1 MFKKTLAMLLA
12 LAMILSLA
20 ACGAKTPAEDNNVA
34 MQYIKADEAKELLQS
49 DEYVFFDIRKAADSS
64 TNSIPGAQAWDMD
77 KAKEGDAE
85 AGKATMTEATKDL
98 DKKIIL
104 VCYSGKRYAQA
115 ATNALSAI
123 GYDMT
128 KVFTLEG
135 GFTNWSAT
143 YPELTTNPEASAQ
156 QPTEA
161 VVAERDT
168 FTMAISY
175 MPDNLLPD
183 FASDDYTTM
192 VRPIY
197 DVLFAETANG
207 LEYYLADKF
216 EMADDGVT
224 YTLHIREEATWS
236 DGVPVTVDDILFT
249 DAYAIAKSGR
259 SSYSTVSGQPVT
271 FNKIDDK
278 TLEIVLPVPY
288 NYYATTLS
296 RMPIKPAHPFDG
308 DPQKLLD
315 NPNYYTDPAMITS
328 GAYTVKEINADS
340 IVYEARQD
348 YYRGV
353 APTKYIVMKVVGSG
367 STKTI
372 AFENG
377 EIDYMR
383 ITTVE
388 ELEKYSAQSDK
399 YNIFTVSESRL
410 NYLQINPYGPAQLTD
425 EQREA
430 LFYAING
437 DEVIDGA
444 YGSTELA
451 QNPNSL
457 LTPDISLYDPN
468 TADYVFD
475 LAKAKELADASGLT
489 GKTLTYIYNADR
501 ANMEAVAVVLQ
512 QQLAQIGVNL
522 QIEGMDSSS
531 FFPRFFA
538 ILYGSGQETTWDLG
552 TNGWDSMRGDT
563 LNQAYSYLNQAKNAW
578 GLTPTCGELAL
589 QINTTADLDE
599 AKALASELMD
609 LALAQ
614 HYIYPLTYTNY
625 VMVAQKYVGGLD
637 CSAVVPEFIDWMGI
651 TVNN

>member
-1 MFKKTLAMLLA
+1 MTKKILALLLA
-12 LAMILSLA
+12 LVMVLSMA
-20 ACGAKTPAEDNNVA
+20 ACSGTDTPD
-34 MQYIKADEAKELLQS
+34 
-49 DEYVFFDIRKAADSS
+49 
-64 TNSIPGAQAWDMD
+64 
-77 KAKEGDAE
+77 
-85 AGKATMTEATKDL
+85 
-98 DKKIIL
+98 
-104 VCYSGKRYAQA
+104 
-115 ATNALSAI
+115 
-123 GYDMT
+123 
-128 KVFTLEG
+128 
-135 GFTNWSAT
+135 
-143 YPELTTNPEASAQ
+143 
-156 QPTEA
+156 PTEPA
-161 VVAERDT
+161 SGDDVVTETRDT

-175 MPDNLLPD
+175 MPNNLEPD
-183 FASDDYTTM
+183 FASDDYTTIT
-192 VRPIY
+192 RPIY

-224 YTLHIREEATWS
+224 YTLHIREEANWS
-236 DGVPVTVDDILFT
+236 DGTPVTVDDILFT

-259 SSYSTVSGQPVT
+259 SSYSTVSGEAVT

-296 RMPIKPAHPFDG
+296 RMPIKPAHAFDN

-315 NPNYYTDPAMITS
+315 NPTYYTTPDAVTS
-328 GAYTVKEINADS
+328 GAYVIKEINSDS
-340 IVYEARQD
+340 IVYEARED

-353 APTKYIVMKVVGSG
+353 APTKNIVLKVVGSG

-410 NYLQINPYGPAQLTD
+410 NYLQVNPYGPAQLTD

-437 DEVIDGA
+437 DEVIAGA
-444 YGSTELA
+444 YGSTDLA

-457 LTPDISLYDPN
+457 LTPDQALYSAD
-468 TADYVFD
+468 TADYVYD
-475 LAKAKELADASGLT
+475 LEKAKTMAEESGLS
-489 GKTLTYIYNADR
+489 GMTLTYIYNADR
-501 ANMEAVAVVLQ
+501 ANMEACAIVLQ

-538 ILYGSGQETTWDLG
+538 VLYGSGQETTWDLG

-578 GLTPTCGELAL
+578 GLTPTCGEMAL
-589 QINTTADLDE
+589 QINTTADLE
-599 AKALASELMD
+599 TAKTLSNELMD
-609 LALAQ
+609 VALAQ

-625 VMVAQKYVGGLD
+625 IMVAQKYVGGLD
-637 CSAVVPEFIDWMGI
+637 CSQVVPEFIDWMGI

>member
-1 MFKKTLAMLLA
+1 MSKKIISLLLVAVMMLGLLA
-12 LAMILSLA
+12 G
-20 ACGAKTPAEDNNVA
+20 CGEKAPETTDVA
-34 MQYIKADEAKELLQS
+34 MQYIKAEEAKELLEN

-64 TNSIPGAQAWDMD
+64 ANSIPGALAYDMD
-77 KAKEGDAE
+77 AAKEGDAE

-128 KVFTLEG
+128 KVYTLEG
-135 GFTNWSAT
+135 GFTKWSET
-143 YPELTTNPEASAQ
+143 YTELTTAGEAYVPETEAQ
-156 QPTEA
+156 Q
-161 VVAERDT
+161 VRDT

-175 MPDNLLPD
+175 MPDNLMPD
-183 FASDDYTTM
+183 FASDDYTTI

-224 YTLHIREEATWS
+224 YTLHIREDATWS

-259 SSYSTVSGQPVT
+259 SSYSTVSGQSVT

-278 TLEIVLPVPY
+278 TLQIILPVPY

-315 NPNYYTDPAMITS
+315 NPNYYTDPAMVTS
-328 GAYTVKEINADS
+328 GAYIVKEINADS
-340 IVYEARQD
+340 IVYEARED

-388 ELEKYSAQSDK
+388 ELEKYAAQSDK

-410 NYLQINPYGPAQLTD
+410 NYLQVNPYGPAQLTD

-457 LTPDISLYDPN
+457 LTPDISLYDAN

-475 LAKAKELADASGLT
+475 LEKAKEMADASGLT
-489 GKTLTYIYNADR
+489 GKTLIYIYNADR